1 MNNSGACSV
10 IITHYNSSRFL
21 EACLLSVLNQSVSPV
36 DIVVVDDHS
45 TEEEWFAAQECVGV
59 LGDERVKLVRRS
71 SNGGQIN
78 AMFDGVNA
86 CCGDFVSFMD
96 PDDLYEPDFVEVM
109 LAAHLNPLRVA
120 AVATCEMGRY
130 RVGGGVLSR
139 TYTGFRQKALAED
152 KLDVIEQNFRQY
164 GYSKYYNP
172 WETGWLW
179 SNTSGLMIRKDA
191 LRIIRP
197 NGLADHFQHSG
208 DVYCAYGAHMIGGT
222 IFVDQ
227 LLSWRGVHD
236 ENTAH
241 PSSLLS
247 DRQSALKPSFKSEAN
262 DVKDAII
269 HALLQNGI
277 SDYLTV
283 QQLGEVVTTH
293 IEREHLSVLCSKS
306 PLVADMMMRFG
317 ANLDWAKDSSSNV
330 A

>member
-1 MNNSGACSV
+1 MNNGGACSV

-21 EACLLSVLNQSVSPV
+21 ETSLRSALNQTMSPV
-36 DIVVVDDHS
+36 DVVVVDDHS
-45 TEEEWFAAQECVGV
+45 ADDEWAAAQDCVAAF
-59 LGDERVKLVRRS
+59 GDERVKLIRRA

-78 AMFDGVNA
+78 AMFDGVTA
-86 CCGDFVSFMD
+86 CAGDFVSFLD
-96 PDDLYEPDFVEVM
+96 PDDFYEPDFIEVM
-109 LAAHLNPLRVA
+109 LTAHLNPLRVA

-139 TYTGFRQKALAED
+139 TYTGFRQKALAEN
-152 KLDVIEQNFRQY
+152 KLDVIEQHFRKY
-164 GYSKYYNP
+164 GYSQYYNP

-191 LRIIRP
+191 LRIISP
-197 NGLADHFQHSG
+197 NGLADRFRHSG
-208 DVYCAYGAHMIGGT
+208 DVYCAYGAHMVGGT
-222 IFVDQ
+222 VFVDQ

-236 ENTAH
+236 ANTAH
-241 PSSLLS
+241 PSVFLS
-247 DRQSALKPSFKSEAN
+247 GRQAALKPSFVSES
-262 DVKDAII
+262 DEVKDAVL

-293 IEREHLSVLCSKS
+293 YKRDRLGILCSES
-306 PLVADMMMRFG
+306 PAVADMMMRFG
-317 ANLDWAKDSSSNV
+317 ANLDWAKDGSGDV